1 MGAATWYAIGNVL
14 SSVAIVLVNK
24 RVFAAGF
31 HFPFTLS
38 FFHFCFTVVFYRL
51 LLACNL
57 FELPSSPMPEAD
69 KFKVAF
75 AGVASI
81 GFMNVSLSLNSVGF
95 YQVTKLTIVPVT
107 LLINF
112 YMYTVSTTHKV
123 KLSLLILLAGVGIA
137 TVSDVDLRPL
147 GLAFGVLAVL
157 STAMFQIWQGT
168 KQKEYGMSGTQLQYS
183 VSFYQALSSC
193 GLSLAVESFCL
204 APQQLDGRGECSDS
218 TMAFLSQWRA
228 GRVPDG
234 IVGTILATCFL
245 ALLVNWCSFGL
256 IGKTSP
262 ITFQVVGHAKTCLV
276 LIGGYVFFP
285 VAGNAQ
291 QLYNNIAGVT
301 VAMFGV
307 VLYGHLKHASSEGKP
322 DCLDSCCPAP
332 ISRCLDVN
340 KYATVSPSE
349 TEGLTRHDPDDSKRN
364 TGPD

>member
-1 MGAATWYAIGNVL
+1 
-14 SSVAIVLVNK
+14 
-24 RVFAAGF
+24 
-31 HFPFTLS
+31 
-38 FFHFCFTVVFYRL
+38 
-51 LLACNL
+51 
-57 FELPSSPMPEAD
+57 
-69 KFKVAF
+69 
-75 AGVASI
+75 
-81 GFMNVSLSLNSVGF
+81 
-95 YQVTKLTIVPVT
+95 VTKLTIVPVT

-168 KQKEYGMSGTQLQYS
+168 KQKEYG
-183 VSFYQALSSC
+183 ALPLPAAA
-193 GLSLAVESFCL
+193 GLARAAPPPPAAAWPTAPRPRRPPRRYERHAAAVL
-204 APQQLDGRGECSDS
+204 
-218 TMAFLSQWRA
+218 
-228 GRVPDG
+228 
-234 IVGTILATCFL
+234 GTILATCFL

-285 VAGNAQ
+285 VAGDAQ

-322 DCLDSCCPAP
+322 DCLDS
-332 ISRCLDVN
+332 
-340 KYATVSPSE
+340 
-349 TEGLTRHDPDDSKRN
+349 
-364 TGPD
+364 